1 MCVCVGGGGIHD
13 QRQPGCEDKSYP
25 QQRAAQQVLFCFCKY
40 LNNTGFPQIAVQHAQ
55 SHHNYDSLVKYLSGA
70 HILKKQPLTLLLMVK
85 HDHCCFHLKRV
96 NGGSEGREGE
106 ENTRH

>member
-1 MCVCVGGGGIHD
+1 MQPWFLMYVTKEGSVCVWGGIHD

-70 HILKKQPLTLLLMVK
+70 HILKKTTPDSPSHGKTWSLL
-85 HDHCCFHLKRV
+85 F
-96 NGGSEGREGE
+96 SS
-106 ENTRH
+106 